1 MQIIQFGR
9 IPVSS
14 RVFSLCSF
22 VMSLSDILKS
32 WPLYILPHHFISRI
46 VFKLTRI
53 ECPRLVPPAIR
64 QFSKVFKVN
73 LSEAQHSDPNSYKT
87 FNDFFTRALKPEL
100 RPIAQGSTLIT
111 SPVDGCISQMG
122 KIKQGQIFQAKGHT
136 YSATDL
142 LGGDVERAAPFMQGE
157 FMTIYLSPRDYH
169 RIHMPLDGDL
179 IEQVYIPGRLFSVAG
194 HTVRTI
200 PNLFA
205 RNERVVA
212 LFNTPLGKMAMV
224 LVGAINVAAIE
235 TVWSGLVTPPPQ
247 GDIKRE
253 TFANVSLEK
262 GQEMGRF
269 NMGSTVILLFE
280 HKHLRWNSELGADVA
295 LRLGQALAD
304 LKIEVI

>member
-1 MQIIQFGR
+1 
-9 IPVSS
+9 
-14 RVFSLCSF
+14 
-22 VMSLSDILKS
+22 MSLSDILKS
-32 WPLYILPHHFISRI
+32 WPLYILPHHLISRI

-73 LSEAQHSDPNSYKT
+73 LSEAQHPDPNSYKT
-87 FNDFFTRALKPEL
+87 FNEFFTRALKPEL
-100 RPIAQGSTLIT
+100 RPIAEGATLIT
-111 SPVDGCISQMG
+111 SPVDGRISQMG
-122 KIKQGQIFQAKGHT
+122 NIKEGQIFQAKGHT

-142 LGGDVERAAPFMQGE
+142 LGGDAERAAPFMQGE

-200 PNLFA
+200 PHLFA

-235 TVWSGLVTPPPQ
+235 TVWSGLVTPPPK

-253 TFANVSLEK
+253 TFPNVSLEK

-280 HKHLRWNSELGADVA
+280 HKHLQWNSALGADVP
-295 LRLGQALAD
+295 LCLGQALAD